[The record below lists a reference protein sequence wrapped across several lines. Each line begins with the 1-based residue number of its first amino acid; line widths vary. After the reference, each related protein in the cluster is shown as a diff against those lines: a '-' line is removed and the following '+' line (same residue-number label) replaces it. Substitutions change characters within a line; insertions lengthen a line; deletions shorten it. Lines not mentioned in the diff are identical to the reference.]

1 MSLLQLLDRNKICSF
16 PLRNFLANMSRS
28 RDSSGPTNLLN
39 KFSKQFPS
47 FMEWTFLHSDIFI
60 KIQAFIIDEKTTFT
74 VWLNINLISFKAKTI
89 IFLDF
94 SMITSE
100 MLFDPMLEAIMKTFV
115 VINDKWFSV
124 YSFSF
129 SNPKPLL
136 VLLQSSIKKFFKEVL
151 LRLISLM

>member
-1 MSLLQLLDRNKICSF
+1 
-16 PLRNFLANMSRS
+16 
-28 RDSSGPTNLLN
+28 
-39 KFSKQFPS
+39 
-47 FMEWTFLHSDIFI
+47 
-60 KIQAFIIDEKTTFT
+60 
-74 VWLNINLISFKAKTI
+74 
-89 IFLDF
+89 
-94 SMITSE
+94 MITSE

>member
-1 MSLLQLLDRNKICSF
+1 MSIKYLNLHSFKEGLILLFQSILETRRITHLRGSAHFTI
-16 PLRNFLANMSRS
+16 PLRNSLVNMSRS
-28 RDSSGPTNLLN
+28 RDRSGHTSLLN

-47 FMEWTFLHSDIFI
+47 FMKWTFLHSDIFM

-100 MLFDPMLEAIMKTFV
+100 ILFDLMP
-115 VINDKWFSV
+115 VII
-124 YSFSF
+124 
-129 SNPKPLL
+129 LL
-136 VLLQSSIKKFFKEVL
+136 
-151 LRLISLM
+151 